1 MQENLHKEFQELDK
15 DEVIEIKPPG
25 FAMSMTLSF
34 LVGFLLFVGSFLYLK
49 YLVGIS
55 LPLFLLGLP
64 YALFIGFCV
73 GLFMRYSF
81 TTHKEKLLK
90 A

>member
-1 MQENLHKEFQELDK
+1 MQEELLKNLQETDN
-15 DEVIEIKPPG
+15 EMIEIKPPG

-34 LVGFLLFVGSFLYLK
+34 VAVFSLFVGAFLYLK
-49 YLVGIS
+49 YLIGMS

-90 A
+90 V